1 MALPLLPA
9 VSEVFVVVAK
19 KAYVPLLND
28 NDQLLIGNWGA
39 LRLALQALLAEDAS
53 DFERATT
60 LWAQAKQLLVTEQ
73 ENLVGA
79 GAQGQIDVS
88 DDFNMQAFP
97 VGL

>member
-1 MALPLLPA
+1 MAVPLLPP

-19 KAYVPLLND
+19 KAYVAAVND
-28 NDQLLIGNWGA
+28 NDLLLIGNWGA

-60 LWAQAKQLLVTEQ
+60 LWAQAKQLLIAEQ
-73 ENLVGA
+73 ENLVGP
-79 GAQGQIDVS
+79 GAQGTIQC
-88 DDFNMQAFP
+88 DDSFFMEAFP

>member
-1 MALPLLPA
+1 MAALLPP
-9 VSEVFVVVAK
+9 VSEVFVTICK
-19 KAYVPLLND
+19 RAYVPVAND
-28 NDQLLIGNWGA
+28 NDQLIIGNWGA

-60 LWAQAKQLLVTEQ
+60 LWAQAKQLLIAEE

-79 GAQGQIDVS
+79 GAQGSVDVE
-88 DDFNMQAFP
+88 DTFFMQGFP